1 MLRTFAVGRLGK
13 DATHRQTQNGTDICS
28 FSLAADVGFG
38 DNKQTVWLDVS
49 KFGKGAEGLSRIL
62 RKGSQVAV
70 VGEQSTREYE
80 GRTYMQLKADDVS
93 IMSTPDGGNRQG
105 GGATPPPSNGGY
117 DELDDEVPFIT
128 AHGNF

>member
-70 VGEQSTREYE
+70 VGELSTREYE
-80 GRTYMQLKADDVS
+80 GKTYLQLKADDVS
-93 IMSTPDGGNRQG
+93 IMSTPEGSGQRQQES
-105 GGATPPPSNGGY
+105 APPQ
-117 DELDDEVPFIT
+117 DDLESDDIPF
-128 AHGNF
+128 